1 MLTHLPLDDELNHL
15 FYFEE
20 GAWRLVWANALGRC
34 VLRREKARMEF
45 ADAVVMI
52 ARGELLWSPPD
63 RFEHLSSRTPLEV
76 VQREHILLSAFLRS
90 PAAQRISRWTMRR
103 RLELRAND
111 TREWLASHTL
121 VSGDADEPNDEPHHA
136 G

>member
-20 GAWRLVWANALGRC
+20 GVWRLVWANALGRC
-34 VLRREKARMEF
+34 VLRRERARIEF

-52 ARGELLWSPPD
+52 ARGELLWSPPE
-63 RFEHLSSRTPLEV
+63 RFERLSSRMPLDT

-90 PAAQRISRWTMRR
+90 PAGQRITRWTMRR

-111 TREWLASHTL
+111 ARDWLASRTL
-121 VSGDADEPNDEPHHA
+121 VRGDADEPNDEHRHA